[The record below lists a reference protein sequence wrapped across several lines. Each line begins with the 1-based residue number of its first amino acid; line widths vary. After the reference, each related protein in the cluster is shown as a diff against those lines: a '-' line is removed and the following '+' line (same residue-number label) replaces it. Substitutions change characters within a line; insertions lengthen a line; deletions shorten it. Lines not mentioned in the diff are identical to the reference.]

1 MARFRIRNDA
11 RAWFNQI
18 ADFEHF
24 KVDFDQYYLCLMAG
38 FASGRSNENAP
49 MTEMVDH
56 FVEEYKPASRFLI
69 GLLVIA
75 ELRKSGIDVT
85 ERTAVRAL
93 FKRLVDPHSPN
104 QLTDEGMR
112 RMNAYS
118 SGGYDYLSEQ
128 RETKP
133 YTGEEF
139 LRDYVQLIDQAVGPI
154 DSLPAGSQ
162 PF

>member
-1 MARFRIRNDA
+1 MARFRMRNDA
-11 RAWFNQI
+11 RTWFNQI

-49 MTEMVDH
+49 TTEMVDH

-75 ELRKSGIDVT
+75 ELKKSGIDVT
-85 ERTAVRAL
+85 ERPAVRAL

-112 RMNAYS
+112 RMNAYA
-118 SGGYDYLSEQ
+118 SGGYDHLSEQ
-128 RETKP
+128 RDTKP
-133 YTGEEF
+133 YSGEEF
-139 LRDYVQLIDQAVGPI
+139 LRDYVQLIHQANATG
-154 DSLPAGSQ
+154 
-162 PF
+162 